1 MIILNGYIYNYTGD
15 LDISKELYKQT
26 LKKSILCEN
35 ESYKHAS
42 LSNIGKIEVDK
53 NINNFLEKIVFDYN
67 DNLLKIKNKN
77 KFNN

>member
-1 MIILNGYIYNYTGD
+1 MD
-15 LDISKELYKQT
+15 LYKQT

-42 LSNIGKIEVDK
+42 LSNIGIIEVDK

-77 KFNN
+77 KFNNQKMWNTKIMIASQWK